1 MTLFNDGPDVLV
13 DISNVC
19 RDQALLEHGER
30 ASWKIFEDVVKA
42 MDRAPI
48 QLGRVYA
55 VADRSLYPILGNY
68 GREQLKT
75 FRKKGLLE
83 ETALA
88 DERLIG
94 YLFDDDSPFDRA
106 VVLSRDMFDDFRR
119 SHPQIQESKELFL
132 EWRGDTVGLLSIHF
146 RNMQFR
152 THRRISRKIEEG
164 EMKAR
169 KLFRDTIRERA
180 MESDFRCD
188 NSDCV
193 VAQLWADRLRELPVY
208 ERSRDTFVCPS
219 CGSDL
224 TRLSRRSPTAQLVVY
239 HDGEEQM
246 RLLLEEGD
254 SVEVGRT
261 DAKGCVGLSRQMSKD
276 TLSSVSRKHLKFTM
290 RNGTIRVAD
299 LDTKNGTRLKP
310 RRRGEARR
318 LEPNRAVTFDD
329 QLRLLLPGDITI
341 EMSGQVR
348 PFEGDRPITET
359 IAAPRT
365 VLETMIDLG

>member
-1 MTLFNDGPDVLV
+1 MTLFNEGPDVLV

-19 RDQALLEHGER
+19 RDQTLLEHGER
-30 ASWKIFEDVVKA
+30 ASWKVFEHVVKA
-42 MDRAPI
+42 MHRAPI
-48 QLGRVYA
+48 QLGRIHA

-83 ETALA
+83 ETTLA

-119 SHPQIQESKELFL
+119 SHPQIQGSKELFL
-132 EWRGDTVGLLSIHF
+132 EWRGDTVGRLSIHF
-146 RNMQFR
+146 RNMQLR
-152 THRRISRKIEEG
+152 THRRISRKIQEG

-180 MESDFRCD
+180 LESDFRCD

-224 TRLSRRSPTAQLVVY
+224 TRLGRCSPAAQLVVY
-239 HDGEEQM
+239 YDGEEQM
-246 RLLLEEGD
+246 RLLLKEGD

-261 DAKGCVGLSRQMSKD
+261 DAKGCVGLSRQMSED
-276 TLSSVSRKHLKFTM
+276 TLSSVSRQHLKFTM
-290 RNGTIRVAD
+290 SDGTIRVAD

-310 RRRGEARR
+310 RRRGEARQ
-318 LEPNRAVTFDD
+318 LEPNRAVTFND

>member
-1 MTLFNDGPDVLV
+1 MTLFNNGPDVLV

-30 ASWKIFEDVVKA
+30 ASWKIFEHVVKA
-42 MDRAPI
+42 MHRAPI
-48 QLGRVYA
+48 QLGTVHT
-55 VADRSLYPILGNY
+55 VADRSLYPLLDDY

-83 ETALA
+83 ETTLA

-94 YLFDDDSPFDRA
+94 YLFDADSPFDRA

-119 SHPQIQESKELFL
+119 SYPQIQGSKELFL
-132 EWRGDTVGLLSIHF
+132 EWRGDIVGRLSIHF
-146 RNMQFR
+146 RNMQLR

-180 MESDFRCD
+180 LDSDYRCD
-188 NSDCV
+188 SSDCV
-193 VAQLWADRLRELPVY
+193 VAQLWPDRLRELPVY
-208 ERSRDTFVCPS
+208 ERSRDMFVCPS

-224 TRLSRRSPTAQLVVY
+224 TRLGRRSPAAQLVVY

-261 DAKGCVGLSRQMSKD
+261 DAKGCVGLSRQLSED
-276 TLSSVSRKHLKFTM
+276 ALSSVSRRHVKFTM
-290 RNGTIRVAD
+290 RDGVIRVAD
-299 LDTKNGTRLKP
+299 LDTKNGTRLKS
-310 RRRGEARR
+310 RRRGEARQ
-318 LEPNRAVTFDD
+318 LEPNRAVTLDD
-329 QLRLLLPGDITI
+329 QFRLLLPGDITI
-341 EMSGQVR
+341 EMSGQAR

-359 IAAPRT
+359 IAVPRT
-365 VLETMIDLG
+365 VLETTIDLG